1 MKRVVSGSLL
11 GVALLALS
19 VMAAGAEE
27 LTVNSILTSYK
38 AGAPADGIVAMVNN
52 PANSIAMTAGDL
64 VTLRDAGLPE
74 AVIAAVYARLPAP
87 TPTSVPLVPDDTR
100 LVDLVHLVKSG
111 ISASIIAEQVKQS
124 GQAYNLS
131 VNDLLYLKQNGAPEL
146 TIAALMATGGG
157 ASAAPGTAGAPTAP
171 TEMVF
176 DGLLMK
182 ATFMGKNRPGS
193 LVMQGDTLAWVDS
206 HDSDKNFS
214 FKITGVEKV
223 WLTCQAQ
230 APENFCYQINF
241 QIVKG
246 DRYRF
251 QDVNRKSGSND
262 AVLKVMD
269 ALRTYFPRLAFG
281 APDNG

>member
-1 MKRVVSGSLL
+1 MKRIVLGSLL
-11 GVALLALS
+11 GVAMLALS

-74 AVIAAVYARLPAP
+74 AVVAAVYARLPVP
-87 TPTSVPLVPDDTR
+87 TPTAVPDDAR
-100 LVDLVHLVKSG
+100 LVDIVNLVKSG
-111 ISASIIAEQVKQS
+111 IAASIIAEQVKQS
-124 GQAYNLS
+124 GRTYNLS

-157 ASAAPGTAGAPTAP
+157 ASAATGIAGAPTAP
-171 TEMVF
+171 REMVF

-182 ATFMGKNRPGS
+182 APLLAKNRSGR
-193 LVMQGDTLAWVDS
+193 LVMQGDTFAWVDS
-206 HDSDKNFS
+206 REPDKNFS
-214 FKITGVEKV
+214 FKITGIEKV
-223 WLTCQAQ
+223 WFTCQAQ
-230 APENFCYQINF
+230 TSENFCYQINF

-251 QDVNRKSGSND
+251 QDANRNSGSNA
-262 AVLKVMD
+262 AVLKVME
-269 ALRTYFPRLAFG
+269 ALRTYFPRISFG
-281 APDNG
+281 APEYD